1 MAILTP
7 LERKLLENPDPFWK
21 PDLEVLY
28 LKMLHEH
35 NMAPTTTT
43 ELETTTKSSYS
54 LETIETTTTDLS
66 TLSAVWTST
75 FENIQ

>member
-1 MAILTP
+1 MKFYNFSVLFGLFAQPMAILTP

-35 NMAPTTTT
+35 NMGA
-43 ELETTTKSSYS
+43 
-54 LETIETTTTDLS
+54 
-66 TLSAVWTST
+66 
-75 FENIQ
+75 